1 MKGRWLIVMLAVL
14 LCAGGVLLW
23 KYGGRL
29 FHDGDVS
36 ETYLKYKD
44 VPGVDATFVKD
55 FAINDS
61 VCVDVTVL
69 EATNEDGWAMLQ
81 KEYDIKPYSKEVLDI
96 LEKSG
101 GKNKVE
107 IKYIAK
113 DTNCSH
119 NDNILSYNDIVVI
132 SRDDCRVMV
141 FSVDRKEQAK
151 AVLRQQIEQLT
162 INTKEP

>member
-1 MKGRWLIVMLAVL
+1 MKRRCLIVSIVVL
-14 LCAGGVLLW
+14 LCAGGSVLW
-23 KYGGRL
+23 KYSGRL
-29 FHDGDVS
+29 FHVGKVS
-36 ETYLKYKD
+36 DTYLKYKD
-44 VPGVDATFVKD
+44 VPGVGATFVKD

-61 VCVDVTVL
+61 VCVDVTIL
-69 EATNEDGWAMLQ
+69 EAKNEDGWAMLQ
-81 KEYDIKPYSKEVLDI
+81 KDYDIKPYSKELLDI

-119 NDNILSYNDIVVI
+119 KDNILSYNDIVVI

>member
-29 FHDGDVS
+29 FRDGDVS

-61 VCVDVTVL
+61 VCVDVTIL
-69 EATNEDGWAMLQ
+69 KATDEDGWAMLQ
-81 KEYDIKPYSKEVLDI
+81 KDYDIKPYTKEVLDI

-101 GKNKVE
+101 GVNKVDMR
-107 IKYIAK
+107 YIAK
-113 DTNCSH
+113 ETNCTHRDST
-119 NDNILSYNDIVVI
+119 LSYNDIVAI
-132 SRDDCRVMV
+132 SRDDYMVAV
-141 FSVDRKEQAK
+141 FSIDRQEQAK
-151 AVLRQQIEQLT
+151 AVFKHQIKEIK
-162 INTKEP
+162 INAKKL

>member
-29 FHDGDVS
+29 FRDDVS

-61 VCVDVTVL
+61 VCVDVTIL
-69 EATNEDGWAMLQ
+69 KATDEDGWAMLQ
-81 KEYDIKPYSKEVLDI
+81 KDYDIKPYTKEVLDI

-101 GKNKVE
+101 GVNKVDMR
-107 IKYIAK
+107 YIAK
-113 DTNCSH
+113 ETNYTHRGST
-119 NDNILSYNDIVVI
+119 LSYNDIVAI
-132 SRDDCRVMV
+132 SRDDYMVAV
-141 FSVDRKEQAK
+141 FSIDRKEQVK
-151 AVLRQQIEQLT
+151 AVFRQQIKQIT